1 MRIHSRFLVYLEFKV
16 WGFFWRKENL
26 KLIFFLQY
34 LKYELPFSA
43 SSNGKYRSSDRVP
56 KRFSFSADIFV
67 FLLSTRAGGLGINL
81 TAADTVRQLK
91 EVIVNEKTLDGW
103 AILKAP
109 WALYTPTSVCI
120 FSILQ

>member
-26 KLIFFLQY
+26 KLIQHLEQ
-34 LKYELPFSA
+34 ELPFSA

-91 EVIVNEKTLDGW
+91 EVIISEKTLDG
-103 AILKAP
+103 
-109 WALYTPTSVCI
+109 
-120 FSILQ
+120 